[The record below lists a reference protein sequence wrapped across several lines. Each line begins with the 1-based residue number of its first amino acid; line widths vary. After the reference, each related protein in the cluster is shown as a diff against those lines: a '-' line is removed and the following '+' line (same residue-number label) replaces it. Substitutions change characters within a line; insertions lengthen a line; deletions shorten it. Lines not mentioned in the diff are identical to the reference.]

1 MSGYKSVNYF
11 KGVEHLKAVI
21 RKAQKKDIQAI
32 QHVAKESWHDTYK
45 ELIPEAIQDQF
56 LEQAYSDEMMA
67 KRIDH
72 SLFLVA
78 ENDSDVIGYAA
89 AFQKENEADLSA
101 IYLLPDAKGNGVGTQ
116 LLEGVLEALDSVKE
130 LYVEV
135 EKGNTSGETFYEAK
149 GFAVVDE
156 YEDDLFGHVLQTK
169 KMVLVI

>member
-1 MSGYKSVNYF
+1 MRGHKSIDHL
-11 KGVEHLKAVI
+11 KGVEHLKAII

-56 LEQAYSDEMMA
+56 LKQAYSDEMMA

-78 ENDSDVIGYAA
+78 ESDSDVIGYAA
-89 AFQKENEADLSA
+89 AFQKDGQADLSA
-101 IYLLPDAKGNGVGTQ
+101 IYLLPDAKSNGIGTQ
-116 LLEGVLEALDSVKE
+116 LLDGVLEALDGVKE

-135 EKGNTSGETFYEAK
+135 EKGNTSGETFYAAK
-149 GFAVVDE
+149 GFSVVDE
-156 YEDDLFGHVLQTK
+156 YEDDLFGHALQTK